1 MTPAPAAA
9 AKNTN
14 TAAEGE
20 KQGKMPSR
28 KEKTL
33 DHLKKNLNKWIHNQE
48 LRDLSG
54 LNDVPRT
61 VRLLRQE
68 GWKIDV
74 RGDGYVML
82 TSLAKGVARGKRKA
96 INEKVRYQV
105 FSRDAFRCRAC
116 GRSAKDGVKLNVDH
130 ATPVDWGGTNDISN
144 LITLCDECN
153 RGKKAWVNSV
163 PSQSMQQ
170 IMNNQTVEKRIEAL
184 FDEFP
189 NQDIPSL
196 MIQLVSKGSLDWQR
210 ALRRIRQRTGKKIL
224 PIQDRTGYHY
234 IKEQQV

>member
-14 TAAEGE
+14 TAVGGE
-20 KQGKMPSR
+20 KVGKTSSG
-28 KEKTL
+28 KERTL
-33 DHLKKNLNKWIHNQE
+33 EYLKERVGKWVHNQE
-48 LRDLSG
+48 LREFTG

-82 TSLAKGVARGKRKA
+82 TSLEKGLARGTRRA
-96 INEKVRYQV
+96 ISEKVRYEV
-105 FSRDAFRCRAC
+105 FSRDAFRCKVC
-116 GRSAKDGVKLNVDH
+116 GRGADNGVKLTVDH
-130 ATPVDWGGTNDISN
+130 ITPVDWGGTNDILN
-144 LITLCDECN
+144 LLTLCEECN
-153 RGKKAWVNSV
+153 RGKKAWVDAV
-163 PSQSMQQ
+163 PSQTMKE
-170 IMNNQTVEKRIEAL
+170 IMDKSTVEQRIEAL
-184 FDEFP
+184 FDKFP

-196 MIQLVSKGSLDWQR
+196 MIQLVSKGALDWQR

-224 PIQDRTGYHY
+224 PVQARTAYRY
-234 IKEQQV
+234 IREQ

>member
-1 MTPAPAAA
+1 MPKKESGKNIILEYLKQHVGEWISNTDLRAAA
-9 AKNTN
+9 H
-14 TAAEGE
+14 
-20 KQGKMPSR
+20 GK
-28 KEKTL
+28 
-33 DHLKKNLNKWIHNQE
+33 
-48 LRDLSG
+48 G
-54 LNDVPRT
+54 LMLTNDVPRT
-61 VRLLRQE
+61 IRLLRQE
-68 GWKIDV
+68 GWEIDV

-82 TSLAKGVARGKRKA
+82 TSLAKSVAKGKRKA
-96 INEKVRYQV
+96 INEKVRYQI

-116 GRSAKDGVKLNVDH
+116 GRSTKDGVKLNVDH

-196 MIQLVSKGSLDWQR
+196 TIQLVSKGSLDWQR
-210 ALRRIRQRTGKKIL
+210 ALRKIRQRTGKRIL
-224 PIQDRTGYHY
+224 PVQDRTGYHY
-234 IKEQQV
+234 IKEQ